1 MVDMGVGYRI
11 FAVHLLCFEFDIYL
25 QSYRSTDSEVIA
37 SSAMQRVG
45 RAMPC

>member
-1 MVDMGVGYRI
+1 MWGLVDYRI
-11 FAVHLLCFEFDIYL
+11 FVVLLLCFEFDIYV

-37 SSAMQRVG
+37 SSVNQRVG